1 MRGLRTNEGA
11 KFEKYLAIIEEEAK
25 RLGGVFFSET
35 GEGRDL
41 DLEDIEVCDLA
52 GWLVP
57 FDQADEFEALYL
69 GRKDKEIWD
78 SDRWDDM
85 YIFVDYI
92 LDGDNVSVKFDKYE
106 YDIKIFEEYEVEKE
120 AGTLSTRPIEELWKE
135 IEINDHDQ

>member
-1 MRGLRTNEGA
+1 MEVRQMRGLRTQEGSD
-11 KFEKYLAIIEEEAK
+11 FERFFKIVQKEAK

-41 DLEDIEVCDLA
+41 DLEGISVCDLA

-57 FDQADEFEALYL
+57 FDQADEFEKLYL

-78 SDRWDDM
+78 DDRWDDM

-92 LDGDNVSVKFDKYE
+92 LDGDNVSVKFDKYDYE
-106 YDIKIFEEYEVEKE
+106 KI
-120 AGTLSTRPIEELWKE
+120 S
-135 IEINDHDQ
+135 